1 LDLRLDR
8 IASALVAAR
17 CNCAGMLGQVLY
29 GHLNSCNHAVFNMQ
43 GDTIASTDADG
54 IVKLW
59 DVRMVRPIACSPALV
74 IASQAEPIS
83 LVQFCCN

>member
-1 LDLRLDR
+1 M
-8 IASALVAAR
+8 
-17 CNCAGMLGQVLY
+17 CNRAGVGQVLY